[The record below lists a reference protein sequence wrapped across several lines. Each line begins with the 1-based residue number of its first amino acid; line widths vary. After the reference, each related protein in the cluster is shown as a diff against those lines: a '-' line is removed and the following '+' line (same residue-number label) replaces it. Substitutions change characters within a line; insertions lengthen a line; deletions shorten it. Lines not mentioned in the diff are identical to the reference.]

1 MVGTLTPTS
10 ARALQVHIESMRPSA
25 RIKVCLALHAH
36 QVHTKRNQEHMIIV
50 QIALPGTIQMQ
61 PRRTATRAI
70 RGRLRRRKP
79 HPIARTAREDT
90 LNMDLARK
98 FALLVQKVTRRT

>member
-25 RIKVCLALHAH
+25 RIKVYHALHAH
-36 QVHTKRNQEHMIIV
+36 QVHLNQVRELTMIV
-50 QIALPGTIQMQ
+50 TIARRDITQMQ
-61 PRRTATRAI
+61 ARRTATRAI

-98 FALLVQKVTRRT
+98 FALLAVKVTRRT